1 MVLATCFIC
10 LNVLATCFICLN
22 VLATCFIC
30 LNVPVP
36 PALGLFVI
44 YRSNFPVVFFR
55 VVFFRG
61 FLPW

>member
-1 MVLATCFIC
+1 
-10 LNVLATCFICLN
+10 VLATCFICLN